1 MAKKPFKYAWVE
13 AIAQEMRKNP
23 KLSCI
28 FQLSVPVVTLPTGEV
43 IDLAK
48 EFGDDNTTYRTIV
61 APIDED
67 FNIGVGSG
75 AALAGN
81 PMVVEWP
88 SMAAMFSMEHI
99 HNQVSKLRLMTG
111 GQANMPIVLISDGAA
126 RVEGPAAQHNDVGQ
140 ESAFA
145 FMPGVKVVVPSNA
158 YDAKGLMT
166 AALHQPDPV
175 FFVNYSEPGSSAPV
189 EVPDDQYEV
198 PIGKANVVQEGKDLT
213 LVSWAPATIDVA
225 KALPELAKAGLS
237 VEYIDLRTIK
247 PLDTA
252 TLFASVKKTGR
263 LLVVEH
269 GPYTNSFSS
278 HVIAEVAQFVPGAK
292 VRKITFPDAPGP
304 GAREMILW
312 MRPDAPKIIDASKR
326 MMTI

>member
-28 FQLSVPVVTLPTGEV
+28 FQLSVPVMTLPTGEV

-48 EFGDDNTTYRTIV
+48 EFGNDTTTYRTVV

-75 AALAGN
+75 AALAGC
-81 PMVVEWP
+81 PMVIEWP

-111 GQANMPIVLISDGAA
+111 GQANVPIVMISDGAA
-126 RVEGPAAQHNDVGQ
+126 RIEGPAAQHNDVGQ

-145 FMPGVKVVVPSNA
+145 FMPGVIVVVPSNA

-166 AALHQPDPV
+166 ALLHQPDPA

-189 EVPDDQYEV
+189 EVPDEQYEV
-198 PIGKANVVQEGKDLT
+198 AIGKAAIRQEGKDLT
-213 LVSWAPATIDVA
+213 LVAWAPATTDVD
-225 KALPELAKAGLS
+225 KAMPDLAKAGLS

-263 LLVVEH
+263 MLVVDH
-269 GPYTNSFSS
+269 APYTASFSS
-278 HVIAEVAQFVPGAK
+278 HVISEVAQFVPGAK

-312 MRPDAPKIIDASKR
+312 MRPDAPKIIDAAKK
-326 MMTI
+326 MMAL

>member
-13 AIAQEMRKNP
+13 AIAQEMRKNK

-43 IDLAK
+43 IDLEK
-48 EFGDDNTTYRTIV
+48 EFGGPLTTYRTIA

-67 FNIGVGSG
+67 FNVGVGSG

-81 PMVVEWP
+81 PMVVEIP
-88 SMAAMFSMEHI
+88 FMATLFPVEHI
-99 HNQVSKLRLMTG
+99 FNEISKLRAMTG
-111 GQANMPIVLISDGAA
+111 GQANFPMVIIVDGAA
-126 RVEGPAAQHNDVGQ
+126 RVEGPAAQHNDTGFEAVY
-140 ESAFA
+140 AF
-145 FMPGVKVVVPSNA
+145 FPGVKVVVPSNA

-175 FFVNYSEPGSSAPV
+175 IFCNYTEAGSSAPV
-189 EVPDDQYEV
+189 DVPDEQFEV
-198 PIGKANVVQEGKDLT
+198 PIGKAAIRQEGQDLT
-213 LVSWAPATIDVA
+213 LVAWAPATLDAGKAVA
-225 KALPELAKAGLS
+225 NLKKAGITI
-237 VEYIDLRTIK
+237 EYIDLRSIK

-263 LLVVEH
+263 LLVVDH
-269 GPYTNSFSS
+269 SPYTNSFSA
-278 HVIAEVAQFVPGAK
+278 HVLSEVAQFVPGAK
-292 VRKITFPDAPGP
+292 MRRITFPDAPGP

-312 MRPDAPKIIDASKR
+312 MRPDAPKIEDAVKK
-326 MMTI
+326 MLAM

>member
-13 AIAQEMRKNP
+13 GLAQEMRKNA

-43 IDLAK
+43 IDLATQ
-48 EFGDDNTTYRTIV
+48 FGNDLTTYRTVV

-67 FNIGVGSG
+67 FNVGTGSG

-81 PMVVEWP
+81 PMVVEIP
-88 SMAAMFSMEHI
+88 SMACLFNTEHI
-99 HNQVSKLRLMTG
+99 FNEISKLRLMTG
-111 GQANMPIVLISDGAA
+111 GQANFPMVMILDAAA
-126 RVEGPAAQHNDVGQ
+126 RVEGPAAQHNDVGT
-140 ESAFA
+140 ESVFA
-145 FMPGVKVVVPSNA
+145 FFPGIKVVDPSNA
-158 YDAKGLMT
+158 YDAKGLMV

-175 FFVNYSEPGSSAPV
+175 IYMNYSEAGSSAPV
-189 EVPDDQYEV
+189 DVPDEQYEV
-198 PIGKANVVQEGKDLT
+198 PIGKASIRQEGKDLT
-213 LVSWAPATIDVA
+213 LVAWAPATTDA
-225 KALPELAKAGLS
+225 DKAMADLAKAGLS

-263 LLVVEH
+263 LLVVDH
-269 GPYTNSFSS
+269 APYTNSFSS
-278 HVIAEVAQFVPGAK
+278 HVLAEVAQFVPGVK
-292 VRKITFPDAPGP
+292 MRKITFPDAPGP

-312 MRPDAPKIIDASKR
+312 MRPDAPKIVDAAKK
-326 MMTI
+326 MMTL